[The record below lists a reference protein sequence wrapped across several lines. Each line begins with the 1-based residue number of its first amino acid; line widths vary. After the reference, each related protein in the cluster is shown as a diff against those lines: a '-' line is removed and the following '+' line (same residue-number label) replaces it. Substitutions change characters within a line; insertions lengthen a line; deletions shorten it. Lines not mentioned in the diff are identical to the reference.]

1 MTQRRITDDLHAL
14 LGVLPTSIAEA
25 VVRANNSDLLLE
37 IVIDLGRHP
46 VARFVSGDQELSE
59 EDVTRAEID
68 YVVARIGEFDAD
80 NRAGLERTLHRI
92 SAIRNRRGHI
102 VGLTC
107 RVGRAVYGTIDII
120 QDLVE
125 SGKNLLILGKPGIGK
140 TTILREAARILAD
153 NKRVIIVDTSNEIGG
168 DGDVP
173 HPAVGRARRMQVAQ
187 PSLQHEVMIE
197 AVENH
202 NPEVIVIDEIGRELE
217 AAAARTIAERGV
229 QLVGTAHGRTL
240 ENLLLNPTLS
250 DLVGGIEA
258 VTLSDDEARRRGTQ
272 KTVLERRA
280 PPTFD
285 VLVEIQ
291 ERDKLAI
298 QVDVAAAVDAL
309 VRSYPLEP
317 EIRSRDANGS
327 VHIEKAPAP
336 PAMRPGFGQPT
347 QQGFRRLTQSGG
359 MYAAEPPSQP
369 RQPSRAQPA
378 NRRPLPGERAAFER
392 GLPAFGQLIQPG
404 EPLAR
409 LEYPGEEEL
418 LDDKFSSPA
427 ENGQAGLTSIRL
439 FPYGVARNRL
449 MQSAKRL
456 GVPAVVV
463 RELTE
468 ADALLTLRT
477 YYRGRQQTILE
488 AEQRGLP
495 IYVLRANTN
504 SQIEQLLAE
513 IFNLSYNPNSNE
525 DWQESTLQTQAAIQM
540 VMNGERYVDLAPAS
554 PAIRRMQHE
563 QARAAQ
569 LTSHSYGKEPNRR
582 VRIYRE

>member
-1 MTQRRITDDLHAL
+1 
-14 LGVLPTSIAEA
+14 
-25 VVRANNSDLLLE
+25 
-37 IVIDLGRHP
+37 
-46 VARFVSGDQELSE
+46 
-59 EDVTRAEID
+59 
-68 YVVARIGEFDAD
+68 
-80 NRAGLERTLHRI
+80 
-92 SAIRNRRGHI
+92 
-102 VGLTC
+102 
-107 RVGRAVYGTIDII
+107 
-120 QDLVE
+120 
-125 SGKNLLILGKPGIGK
+125 
-140 TTILREAARILAD
+140 
-153 NKRVIIVDTSNEIGG
+153 
-168 DGDVP
+168 
-173 HPAVGRARRMQVAQ
+173 
-187 PSLQHEVMIE
+187 
-197 AVENH
+197 
-202 NPEVIVIDEIGRELE
+202 
-217 AAAARTIAERGV
+217 
-229 QLVGTAHGRTL
+229 
-240 ENLLLNPTLS
+240 
-250 DLVGGIEA
+250 
-258 VTLSDDEARRRGTQ
+258 
-272 KTVLERRA
+272 
-280 PPTFD
+280 

-298 QVDVAAAVDAL
+298 QADVAAAVDAL

-317 EIRSRDANGS
+317 EIRSRDSNGS
-327 VHIEKAPAP
+327 VRVEKAPAP
-336 PAMRPGFGQPT
+336 SAMRPGFGQPT

-359 MYAAEPPSQP
+359 MYAAEVPTQP
-369 RQPSRAQPA
+369 RQASRAQPA
-378 NRRPLPGERAAFER
+378 NRRPLPGDRATFER
-392 GLPAFGQLIQPG
+392 GFPQLSQLAQPS
-404 EPLAR
+404 EPSLR
-409 LEYPGEEEL
+409 LDYPGEEDL
-418 LDDKFSSPA
+418 LDDKFAPPG
-427 ENGQAGLTSIRL
+427 ENGQPGLLSIRL

>member
-1 MTQRRITDDLHAL
+1 M
-14 LGVLPTSIAEA
+14 
-25 VVRANNSDLLLE
+25 
-37 IVIDLGRHP
+37 
-46 VARFVSGDQELSE
+46 
-59 EDVTRAEID
+59 
-68 YVVARIGEFDAD
+68 
-80 NRAGLERTLHRI
+80 
-92 SAIRNRRGHI
+92 
-102 VGLTC
+102 
-107 RVGRAVYGTIDII
+107 
-120 QDLVE
+120 
-125 SGKNLLILGKPGIGK
+125 
-140 TTILREAARILAD
+140 
-153 NKRVIIVDTSNEIGG
+153 
-168 DGDVP
+168 P

-187 PSLQHEVMIE
+187 PSQQHEVMIE

-285 VLVEIQ
+285 VLIEIQ

-298 QVDVAAAVDAL
+298 QADVSAAVDAL
-309 VRSYPLEP
+309 VRSFPLEP
-317 EIRSRDANGS
+317 EIRSRDANGH
-327 VHIEKAPAP
+327 VQITKAPP
-336 PAMRPGFGQPT
+336 PPTSRPGFGTPS

-359 MYAAEPPSQP
+359 VSTLEPAAQPS
-369 RQPSRAQPA
+369 RQPGRAQPA
-378 NRRPLPGERAAFER
+378 QRHAHSTDRAISERPTER
-392 GLPAFGQLIQPG
+392 GFQPFGGFGQPS
-404 EPLAR
+404 E
-409 LEYPGEEEL
+409 
-418 LDDKFSSPA
+418 SPA
-427 ENGQAGLTSIRL
+427 VFAHPDDEEDDLPESFIPQDGSPQSGLQAVRI

-456 GVPAVVV
+456 SVPAVVV
-463 RELTE
+463 RELSE
-468 ADALLTLRT
+468 ADALLTLRA
-477 YYRGRQQTILE
+477 YYRGRQQPILE
-488 AEQRGLP
+488 AEQRGIP

-504 SQIEQLLAE
+504 NQIEQLLAE
-513 IFNLSYNPNSNE
+513 VFNLSFNPNTNE

-563 QARAAQ
+563 LARASQ